1 MGLQV
6 LALACLVGAIIL
18 GFVRKMNVGIV
29 CFGLALIL
37 GTIGGMASGKI
48 YGGFPYKLFS
58 TLLGT
63 MLFFSLLQQTV
74 RSCGRKAVLRPPLRD
89 ATSHRHRRW
98 EKLGH

>member
-37 GTIGGMASGKI
+37 GTIGGNG
-48 YGGFPYKLFS
+48 
-58 TLLGT
+58 
-63 MLFFSLLQQTV
+63 V
-74 RSCGRKAVLRPPLRD
+74 RKDLWRLSV
-89 ATSHRHRRW
+89 
-98 EKLGH
+98 

>member
-58 TLLGT
+58 TLLGKMCIRDRLIAVHT
-63 MLFFSLLQQTV
+63 VVNHICRGEIVKQLSGTVDFRFFNRLQI
-74 RSCGRKAVLRPPLRD
+74 
-89 ATSHRHRRW
+89 
-98 EKLGH
+98 

>member
-48 YGGFPYKLFS
+48 YGGFPYKLLAHCWEPCYFS
-58 TLLGT
+58 VCCSKTEHWKK
-63 MLFFSLLQQTV
+63 FPKS
-74 RSCGRKAVLRPPLRD
+74 
-89 ATSHRHRRW
+89 
-98 EKLGH
+98 

>member
-37 GTIGGMASGKI
+37 GTIG
-48 YGGFPYKLFS
+48 
-58 TLLGT
+58 
-63 MLFFSLLQQTV
+63 
-74 RSCGRKAVLRPPLRD
+74 
-89 ATSHRHRRW
+89 
-98 EKLGH
+98 

>member
-37 GTIGGMASGKI
+37 GTIGGMASERSMAAFRINCLAHCWEPCYFSVCCSKTEHWKK
-48 YGGFPYKLFS
+48 FPKADQ
-58 TLLGT
+58 LL
-63 MLFFSLLQQTV
+63 
-74 RSCGRKAVLRPPLRD
+74 RK
-89 ATSHRHRRW
+89 
-98 EKLGH
+98 

>member
-48 YGGFPYKLFS
+48 YGGFPYKLEPCYFS
-58 TLLGT
+58 VCCSKTEHWKK
-63 MLFFSLLQQTV
+63 FPKS
-74 RSCGRKAVLRPPLRD
+74 
-89 ATSHRHRRW
+89 
-98 EKLGH
+98 